1 MIKEVCIISDVHD
14 WHSNQICQCLK
25 SQNIRVK
32 KSNFSDFFVKI
43 TNKNISFFYLKEIFK
58 SQSVWVRFIDGG
70 TIEEITHKLSILHLM
85 KALGVY
91 VHNNAS
97 IIEKTVDKFMCSALF
112 SINKILTP
120 KTFVFSSQ
128 KKFREI
134 IFKQLELGPLLLKPI
149 FGSQGKGIYIIKN
162 KEDLESKIK
171 FQKIFYLQEFIGDIE
186 NKKFSDIRVMV
197 SNHKVVYAVKRTSQ
211 RFITNAFLGA
221 DLKKITISKELNNI
235 SKKISK
241 IFNLGYG
248 GLDFILFKEKY
259 YLLEVN
265 SIPSW
270 KSSQKVLTNSI
281 TETLVNDFLRLSNLN
296 LSNE

>member
-1 MIKEVCIISDVHD
+1 MIKEVSIISDVHD
-14 WHSNQICQCLK
+14 WHSNQICQSLK

-32 KSNFSDFFVKI
+32 KSNFVDLLAKI
-43 TNKNISFFYLKEIFK
+43 TNENISFFYLKEIFK

-70 TIEEITHKLSILHLM
+70 TIEEITHKLSILHIM
-85 KALGVY
+85 KALGIY
-91 VHNNAS
+91 VHNSGS

-120 KTFVFSSQ
+120 KTFVFSSH

-134 IFKQLELGPLLLKPI
+134 IFKQLERGPLLLKPI
-149 FGSQGKGIYIIKN
+149 FGSQGKGIHIIKN
-162 KEDLESKIK
+162 KKDLESKTK
-171 FQKIFYLQEFIGDIE
+171 FQKIFYLQEFIGNIE

-197 SNHKVVYAVKRTSQ
+197 SNHKVIYAVQRTSQ
-211 RFITNAFLGA
+211 KFITNAFLGS
-221 DLKKITISKELNNI
+221 DLKKISISKELYNI
-235 SKKISK
+235 SKKVSK

-248 GLDFILFKEKY
+248 GLDFILFKKKY

-270 KSSQKVLTNSI
+270 KSSQKVLKNSI
-281 TETLVNDFLRLSNLN
+281 TETLVNDFIRLSNLN
-296 LSNE
+296 LGNE